1 MIYIRHRLWVAG
13 NSGELYFEPDAVK
26 NVFSYSKGSPRL
38 INALCDNALLAGYV
52 MKTKKIDSICIHK
65 AIHQLEGTG

>member
-13 NSGELYFEPDAVK
+13 NDGELHFDPGAVRE
-26 NVFSYSKGSPRL
+26 VYRYTKGSPRL

-52 MKTKKIDSICIHK
+52 AQTLKINGACIKK
-65 AIHQLEGTG
+65 AIQQLEGTA